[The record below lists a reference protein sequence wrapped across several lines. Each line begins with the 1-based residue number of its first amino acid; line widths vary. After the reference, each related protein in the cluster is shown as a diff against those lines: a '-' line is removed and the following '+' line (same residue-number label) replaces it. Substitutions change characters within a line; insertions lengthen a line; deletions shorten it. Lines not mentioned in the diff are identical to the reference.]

1 MFSKVRFFSFL
12 LVCFS
17 SQVFSSIDDYLPLT
31 TGPTS
36 SNYGETGLY
45 EMPTAR
51 FQEAGNLKFGFSS
64 FYPYEV
70 TSISGSPFSW
80 MEATFRYNEIKN
92 QLYSPYSFY
101 SGNQTLKDKG
111 FDFKIRLLKESRF
124 LPAIAVGLRDLAGTG
139 LFASEYVVGTKRFGN
154 LDTTI
159 GIGWGQM
166 GRESNISNP
175 LARLSDKFSS
185 RSDGFGEGGSFQY
198 SSWFSGDRA
207 ALFAGLEYTIPGTHY
222 SFLLEYDT
230 SNAAD
235 PTPGTLERLDVD
247 SKFNFGIT
255 RPVGKF
261 LDLKFGYIRGNVFQF
276 AFSLKGDY
284 GERGMVPK
292 IDKPPGLIK
301 LGEKEKKLVQNKELL
316 YKSLLRNLS
325 KERIYL
331 QSATKKDNKL
341 ELTINQNRFTNFVR
355 ATGRTARI
363 AASLSPE
370 DVDVIDITHMVSNAE
385 LATVSLRKDDLIKAV
400 NKKVS
405 SEEVY
410 ENTVMFSPKSSHFSE
425 SEFIP
430 DVTLPDFSW
439 NIQPALKSHIGGPE
453 AFFLGQA
460 WLKVNSLLI
469 LKRGLSLSTVL
480 GIGLYDNFDQLNN
493 PSYGT
498 IPHVRSDIQDYLR
511 EGRNNLVRMKLDYV
525 WSPFKDVIAKVD
537 FGLYEEMF
545 GGVGGE
551 VLYRPFG
558 SRYAIGVSGHK
569 LKQRDFDQRFTFRD
583 YKVKSGF
590 VNFYYDMPNG
600 VNVALSTGQYLA
612 GDRGATLDLSRRF
625 KSGFRLGVFATITN
639 VSAEEFGEGS
649 FDKGFYFSL
658 PVELFTSTF
667 QPGEIAFGL
676 HPSTKDGGQ
685 MLYNTNPL
693 IGIIGNTN
701 EYELRRD
708 WDGLLD

>member
-1 MFSKVRFFSFL
+1 MFCKVRPLCFFLAFFL
-12 LVCFS
+12 GNIS
-17 SQVFSSIDDYLPLT
+17 SDIDDYLPLT
-31 TGPTS
+31 TGHTS
-36 SNYGETGLY
+36 TNYGETGLY
-45 EMPTAR
+45 EMPSAR

-64 FYPYEV
+64 FRPYEV
-70 TSISGSPFSW
+70 TSISASPFSW
-80 MEATFRYNEIKN
+80 MEATFRYTEIKN
-92 QLYSPYSFY
+92 QLYSPYAFY

-124 LPAIAVGLRDLAGTG
+124 FPAVAVGLRDLAGTG
-139 LFASEYVVGTKRFGN
+139 LFASEYIVGSKRFGN
-154 LDTTI
+154 LDTTV

-175 LARLSDKFSS
+175 LSRLSDRFKS
-185 RSDGFGEGGSFQY
+185 RQDGFGEGGSFQY
-198 SSWFSGDRA
+198 NSWFSGDRA
-207 ALFAGLEYTIPGTHY
+207 SIFGGIEYRVPGSQYTL
-222 SFLLEYDT
+222 LLEYDT

-235 PTPGTLERLDVD
+235 PTPGTLEKLEVD

-255 RPVGKF
+255 RPVGRF
-261 LDLKFGYIRGNVFQF
+261 LDLKFGYVRGNVFQF
-276 AFSLKGDY
+276 GFTLKGDY

-292 IDKPPGLIK
+292 IDKPPQLTK
-301 LGEKEKKLVQNKELL
+301 LGDEERRLVQNKELL
-316 YKSLLRNLS
+316 YKALLRNLS
-325 KERIYL
+325 KERVYL

-341 ELTINQNRFTNFVR
+341 EVTINQNRFTNFVR

-363 AASLSPE
+363 AASLSPD
-370 DVDVIDITHMVSNAE
+370 DVEVIEVTHMVSNAE
-385 LATVSLRKDDLIKAV
+385 LSTVSLLKKDLINAV
-400 NKKVS
+400 NNRAT
-405 SEEVY
+405 SEEVF
-410 ENTVMFSPKSSHFSE
+410 ENTKMFSPSSTHFSN
-425 SEFIP
+425 SDFIP

-460 WLKVNSLLI
+460 WLKINTLLI
-469 LKRGLSLSTVL
+469 IKRGLTLSTVL
-480 GIGLYDNFDQLNN
+480 GANLYDNFDQLNN

-511 EGRNNLVRMKLDYV
+511 EGRNNLVRMKLDYI
-525 WSPFKDVIAKVD
+525 WSPYKDVMAKVD

-545 GGVGGE
+545 GGIGGE

-558 SRYAIGVSGHK
+558 SRYAIGFSAHK
-569 LKQRDFDQRFTFRD
+569 LKQRDYDQRFSFRD

-590 VNFYYDMPNG
+590 VNFYYDLPNG
-600 VNVALSTGQYLA
+600 VNAALSAGQYLA
-612 GDRGATLDLSRRF
+612 GDRGATLDLSKRF
-625 KSGFRLGVFATITN
+625 KTGFRLGVFATITN

-658 PVELFTSTF
+658 PVNLFTSTY

-676 HPSTKDGGQ
+676 HPLTKDGGQ

-701 EYELRRD
+701 QYELIRD
-708 WDGLLD
+708 WGGLTD